1 MEYSSHKDLGRIFI
15 LRLDPGE
22 LLLESIEELAS
33 REGIDSAIVTSG
45 IGTLSKFEYHRVIN
59 ASLPTQ
65 NEFLTVEGPLEVLSL
80 QGIIASGEPHLHAVC
95 SDLES
100 VYCGHVEEGCRTLVL
115 IEASI
120 VEIPGACLTRDR
132 DPITGRSMLR
142 SLISGSELGSN

>member
-1 MEYSSHKDLGRIFI
+1 MEYSSHRNLGRVLI

-22 LLLESIEELAS
+22 LLLESMEELIR

-45 IGTLSKFEYHRVIN
+45 IGTVDRFKFHRVIDV
-59 ASLPTQ
+59 SFPPQ
-65 NEFLTVEGPLEVLSL
+65 NEFLSVEGPLEVLSL
-80 QGIIASGEPHLHAVC
+80 QGIIAGGEPHLHAVC

-120 VEIPGACLTRDR
+120 VEIPGARLTRAR

-142 SLISGSELGSN
+142 VLASSEQDSN